1 MSEHAE
7 SRRAF
12 LKCAALLGGGAAPRP
27 LPGAAG
33 RLPARRPRAPPLLGL
48 PAVQHA
54 VRDQGQDPERAR
66 RQDRREPVLAVEHG
80 AARALHPP
88 PGSQT
93 AAVDAALCPK
103 GQTAIQTT
111 YDPYRIVKVLKRAG
125 KRGENRWVSI
135 PFEQAVAEIVGGGPL
150 FRDVPGEET
159 RRVEGL
165 RDLLAIRDAKAMRE
179 LAGDA
184 KKVSA

>member
-1 MSEHAE
+1 MPKAVGPSSSAPP
-7 SRRAF
+7 
-12 LKCAALLGGGAAPRP
+12 CWAAARPPGRYLAPQVDYPLAAPEHLLYSVCQQCNTQCGIKVKIRNGLVAKIDGNP
-27 LPGAAG
+27 YSPWNMV
-33 RLPARRPRAPPLLGL
+33 PHVPAPP
-48 PAVQHA
+48 
-54 VRDQGQDPERAR
+54 
-66 RQDRREPVLAVEHG
+66 PV
-80 AARALHPP
+80 
-88 PGSQT
+88 SQT

-125 KRGENRWVSI
+125 KRGENRGVSI